1 MKLHVVKGVL
11 RNGYINRAFYIR
23 NKNLIEDTESFFL
36 IKDNYCYKQLP
47 CISISMLESSTSHQ

>member
-11 RNGYINRAFYIR
+11 RNGYINKAFYIR
-23 NKNLIEDTESFFL
+23 NKNLIENAESFFL

-47 CISISMLESSTSHQ
+47 CISISMLEN